1 MHSDRH
7 FLDLSVTSVNRNKK
21 GDPIMQDKPK
31 PAQNMTASERI
42 EEISKIIALAIIAKK
57 KRNI

>member
-1 MHSDRH
+1 
-7 FLDLSVTSVNRNKK
+7 
-21 GDPIMQDKPK
+21 MQDKPK

>member
-42 EEISKIIALAIIAKK
+42 EEISKIIALAIIVKK

>member
-1 MHSDRH
+1 MPRRFFSIQKH
-7 FLDLSVTSVNRNKK
+7 TSVNRNKK
-21 GDPIMQDKPK
+21 GDPIMQDKTK
-31 PAQNMTASERI
+31 SAQNMTASERI

>member
-1 MHSDRH
+1 
-7 FLDLSVTSVNRNKK
+7 
-21 GDPIMQDKPK
+21 MQDKPK
-31 PAQNMTASERI
+31 SAQYMNASERI

>member
-7 FLDLSVTSVNRNKK
+7 FLDLSVTSMNRNKK
-21 GDPIMQDKPK
+21 GDPVMQDKSNPS
-31 PAQNMTASERI
+31 QHMTASERI

-57 KRNI
+57 KGNI

>member
-1 MHSDRH
+1 MQ
-7 FLDLSVTSVNRNKK
+7 NKSK
-21 GDPIMQDKPK
+21 S
-31 PAQNMTASERI
+31 AQCMRASERI

>member
-1 MHSDRH
+1 MPRRFFASQKH
-7 FLDLSVTSVNRNKK
+7 TCVNRNKK

-31 PAQNMTASERI
+31 SAQCMTALERI

>member
-1 MHSDRH
+1 
-7 FLDLSVTSVNRNKK
+7 
-21 GDPIMQDKPK
+21 MQDKPK
-31 PAQNMTASERI
+31 PVQNMTASERI